1 MADISEIAVAAWRL
15 EKWLD
20 NVNVERKM
28 AAKSA
33 LRAIKKYLQENNI
46 EAIDLT
52 GAKFDVGLAVSVVNN
67 ESDETDEDKLIIR
80 EMVKPI
86 IKENGAVIQ
95 YGQVILGDEVK
106 QPKANNV
113 IDEAAQDSVVAA
125 AVSIADEIEK
135 PPVADESKEPAPVEP
150 VAELT
155 PPQKEKKNR
164 IPLICIAAL
173 QVVTLVLL
181 LLLGRNIVLLKQD
194 AASLVSTKV
203 IENNTVVDMSEL
215 EKNVSG
221 LNDKLD
227 GTQAEIDG
235 RLLELDEKIT
245 SIASDLERMGL
256 SVDDIADYVETQK
269 EAQEAARREEEE
281 RREKYFE
288 YEVKSGDSLYKIC
301 TENGIDYTKNIKEI
315 LELNG
320 ISDANLIIVGQKLIL
335 PKE

>member
-95 YGQVILGDEVK
+95 YGQVILGDELK
-106 QPKANNV
+106 QPTATNA
-113 IDEAAQDSVVAA
+113 IDDAAQHSVVAA